1 VAIFKLL
8 TQHLPRWN
16 EN

>member
-8 TQHLPRWN
+8 TQHLPRWY
-16 EN
+16 ED